1 MNIRSIW
8 KRIVSDIKDYYIA
21 ILLFIVLNVV
31 VRAVFHAFCPFL
43 IITGFPCAG
52 CGLTRAVFY
61 ILTGQFTRG
70 MNLNPA
76 APFWI
81 AWIAFFLYTRYIRGK
96 DSKWLMRFLG
106 VVAVITLGVYLY
118 RMLTQFPG
126 NPPMTYYRKNIMSK
140 YSTILHEL
148 LQYIEQL

>member
-1 MNIRSIW
+1 MNIKSIG
-8 KRIVSDIKDYYIA
+8 KRIVSDIRNYYIA
-21 ILLFIVLNVV
+21 ILLFIALNIV

-52 CGLTRAVFY
+52 CGMTRAV
-61 ILTGQFTRG
+61 ICLLTGQFTRG

-81 AWIAFFLYTRYIRGK
+81 AWIVFFLYTRYVRGEN
-96 DSKWLMRFLG
+96 SKWVKILLG
-106 VVAVITLGVYLY
+106 IVVVITLAVYFY

-126 NPPMTYYRKNIMSK
+126 NPPMTYYRNNILAK
-140 YSTILHEL
+140 YSTILRDL
-148 LQYIEQL
+148 LQYNK